1 MKFRFIVALF
11 TGLAVAATLAGCAL
25 TSGPR
30 AVISATPDHGYPPL
44 EVQFGGGASSS
55 SDGIITDYH
64 WDFGDGE
71 TAEGPDASHTYPDKG
86 VYRVTLTVTDSNG
99 AVASDAINVEA
110 MNRAPVPAFTHTPYM
125 IATYEVATFDAS
137 SSYDPDGTIVEYRW
151 DFGDGTT
158 GVGEVVQH
166 VYITAGTSGIKRAVV
181 LTVTDD
187 DGDAN
192 SKTVRVQVIGCDVC
206 G

>member
-110 MNRAPVPAFTHTPYM
+110 MNRAPVPAFTRSYYKIPTD
-125 IATYEVATFDAS
+125 AVCTFNAS
-137 SSYDPDGTIVEYRW
+137 ESYDPDGTIVEYRW

-166 VYITAGTSGIKRAVV
+166 VYTTAQGSGYKATIV

-187 DGDAN
+187 DDARN
-192 SKTVRVQVIGCDVC
+192 SKTVYADIIGCDSC